1 MTDSFSA
8 CSTGSALIGKAKI
21 NDQMEIL
28 KKLKMAMTLTSLT
41 TCDLVDFWYK
51 SDFTATALP
60 PSPPWLRITFTSDS
74 IDSFEV
80 ALLKRHDDKQGY
92 TLD

>member
-1 MTDSFSA
+1 
-8 CSTGSALIGKAKI
+8 
-21 NDQMEIL
+21 MEIL
-28 KKLKMAMTLTSLT
+28 KKLKMAMAFQVDSNVTLWTFGINQIL
-41 TCDLVDFWYK
+41 LQW
-51 SDFTATALP
+51 
-60 PSPPWLRITFTSDS
+60 PSPLPPWLRITFTSDS